1 MLKKIAGVLLLVIGL
16 FFAVSSL
23 KMIFVDTP
31 KMKSALKDAVYVGQ
45 GAINDANDGKIVIVC
60 GPFELTTPSYDDELG
75 LTIDSIRTSRSK
87 QTMKLNKAT
96 KATKANAETLTE
108 EEKRNG
114 VLEWSTAYRDKTLT
128 GEGKIGN
135 YTLSQDFIDAIVLNG
150 TWHDYDR
157 SELEASGYVWVTD
170 ANFFYSQY
178 TNVICPSCGAT
189 VTLTSDEDH
198 CPYCGG
204 YIKSDFFDWQTEEF
218 LIYRDYN
225 PNTRNFKLTA
235 ATMIAFFIPAIPCFR
250 FILPHSYFLA
260 LGSAFVIT
268 ALLAL
273 LLWLRILRKTDNI
286 EDLKKQI
293 VRYDEKVLHSD
304 LNEALY
310 EKTVSSELLY
320 YSVDQLQLQAVEN
333 TDTRTQITLHAILHQ
348 LILSPNHQI
357 SASNQPIDLKLY
369 RARYPQRMKSK
380 GQAVYAEKECPRCG
394 ANFIPDQ
401 DGCCSYCGYR
411 LPIDN
416 SKWRILEQ

>member
-114 VLEWSTAYRDKTLT
+114 VLEWSTAYRDKTLN

-170 ANFFYSQY
+170 ANYSQ
-178 TNVICPSCGAT
+178 
-189 VTLTSDEDH
+189 
-198 CPYCGG
+198 
-204 YIKSDFFDWQTEEF
+204 KDFIEPLSQTQ
-218 LIYRDYN
+218 RDYN
-225 PNTRNFKLTA
+225 ENDYRYFYDGSNFKTGQTVTA
-235 ATMIAFFIPAIPCFR
+235 IGIQDGDTLSAVAGITNNLMENELDRETAIAQGGVPGFGTSVFSIIFSLIP
-250 FILPHSYFLA
+250 
-260 LGSAFVIT
+260 
-268 ALLAL
+268 LLAGVVL
-273 LLWLRILRKTDNI
+273 LFTSGTRK
-286 EDLKKQI
+286 
-293 VRYDEKVLHSD
+293 
-304 LNEALY
+304 
-310 EKTVSSELLY
+310 
-320 YSVDQLQLQAVEN
+320 
-333 TDTRTQITLHAILHQ
+333 
-348 LILSPNHQI
+348 P
-357 SASNQPIDLKLY
+357 
-369 RARYPQRMKSK
+369 
-380 GQAVYAEKECPRCG
+380 
-394 ANFIPDQ
+394 
-401 DGCCSYCGYR
+401 
-411 LPIDN
+411 
-416 SKWRILEQ
+416 

>member
-16 FFAVSSL
+16 FFTVSSL

-96 KATKANAETLTE
+96 KTTKANAKTLTE

-170 ANFFYSQY
+170 ANYSQ
-178 TNVICPSCGAT
+178 
-189 VTLTSDEDH
+189 
-198 CPYCGG
+198 
-204 YIKSDFFDWQTEEF
+204 KDFIEPLSQTQRNYKEND
-218 LIYRDYN
+218 YR
-225 PNTRNFKLTA
+225 
-235 ATMIAFFIPAIPCFR
+235 
-250 FILPHSYFLA
+250 YF
-260 LGSAFVIT
+260 
-268 ALLAL
+268 
-273 LLWLRILRKTDNI
+273 
-286 EDLKKQI
+286 
-293 VRYDEKVLHSD
+293 YD
-304 LNEALY
+304 
-310 EKTVSSELLY
+310 
-320 YSVDQLQLQAVEN
+320 
-333 TDTRTQITLHAILHQ
+333 
-348 LILSPNHQI
+348 
-357 SASNQPIDLKLY
+357 
-369 RARYPQRMKSK
+369 
-380 GQAVYAEKECPRCG
+380 G
-394 ANFIPDQ
+394 ANFKTSQTVTAIGIQ
-401 DGCCSYCGYR
+401 DGDTLRAVAGITNNLMENELDRETAIAQGGVPGFGTSVFSIIFSLIPLLAGVVLLFTSGTR
-411 LPIDN
+411 KP
-416 SKWRILEQ
+416 

>member
-45 GAINDANDGKIVIVC
+45 DTINEANDGKIVIVC
-60 GPFELTTPSYDDELG
+60 GPFELTTPSYDEELG

-170 ANFFYSQY
+170 ANYSQKDFIEPLSQTQRDY
-178 TNVICPSCGAT
+178 KENDYRYFYDGSNFKTGQT
-189 VTLTSDEDH
+189 VTAIGIQDGDTLSAVAGITNNLMENELDRETAIAQ
-198 CPYCGG
+198 GG
-204 YIKSDFFDWQTEEF
+204 VPGFGISVFSIIFS
-218 LIYRDYN
+218 LI
-225 PNTRNFKLTA
+225 P
-235 ATMIAFFIPAIPCFR
+235 
-250 FILPHSYFLA
+250 
-260 LGSAFVIT
+260 
-268 ALLAL
+268 LLAGVVL
-273 LLWLRILRKTDNI
+273 LFTSGTRK
-286 EDLKKQI
+286 
-293 VRYDEKVLHSD
+293 
-304 LNEALY
+304 
-310 EKTVSSELLY
+310 
-320 YSVDQLQLQAVEN
+320 
-333 TDTRTQITLHAILHQ
+333 
-348 LILSPNHQI
+348 P
-357 SASNQPIDLKLY
+357 
-369 RARYPQRMKSK
+369 
-380 GQAVYAEKECPRCG
+380 
-394 ANFIPDQ
+394 
-401 DGCCSYCGYR
+401 
-411 LPIDN
+411 
-416 SKWRILEQ
+416 

>member
-1 MLKKIAGVLLLVIGL
+1 MLKKITGVLLLVIGL

-45 GAINDANDGKIVIVC
+45 DTLNEANDGKIVIVC

-170 ANFFYSQY
+170 ANYSQKDFIEPLSQTQRNY
-178 TNVICPSCGAT
+178 KENDYRYFYDDANFKTGQT
-189 VTLTSDEDH
+189 VTAIGIQNGDTLNAVAGITNNLMENELDRETAIAQGGVPGFGTSVFS
-198 CPYCGG
+198 
-204 YIKSDFFDWQTEEF
+204 IIFS
-218 LIYRDYN
+218 LI
-225 PNTRNFKLTA
+225 P
-235 ATMIAFFIPAIPCFR
+235 
-250 FILPHSYFLA
+250 
-260 LGSAFVIT
+260 
-268 ALLAL
+268 LLAGVVL
-273 LLWLRILRKTDNI
+273 LFTSGTRK
-286 EDLKKQI
+286 
-293 VRYDEKVLHSD
+293 
-304 LNEALY
+304 
-310 EKTVSSELLY
+310 
-320 YSVDQLQLQAVEN
+320 
-333 TDTRTQITLHAILHQ
+333 
-348 LILSPNHQI
+348 P
-357 SASNQPIDLKLY
+357 
-369 RARYPQRMKSK
+369 
-380 GQAVYAEKECPRCG
+380 
-394 ANFIPDQ
+394 
-401 DGCCSYCGYR
+401 
-411 LPIDN
+411 
-416 SKWRILEQ
+416 

>member
-45 GAINDANDGKIVIVC
+45 DAINEANDGKIVIVC
-60 GPFELTTPSYDDELG
+60 GPFELTTPSYDEELG

-170 ANFFYSQY
+170 ANYSQKDFIEPLSQTQRDY
-178 TNVICPSCGAT
+178 KENDYRYFYDGSNFKTGQT
-189 VTLTSDEDH
+189 VTAIGIQDGDTLSAVAGITNNLMENELDRETAIAQGGVPGFGTSVFS
-198 CPYCGG
+198 
-204 YIKSDFFDWQTEEF
+204 IIFS
-218 LIYRDYN
+218 LI
-225 PNTRNFKLTA
+225 P
-235 ATMIAFFIPAIPCFR
+235 
-250 FILPHSYFLA
+250 
-260 LGSAFVIT
+260 
-268 ALLAL
+268 LLAGVVL
-273 LLWLRILRKTDNI
+273 LFTSGTRK
-286 EDLKKQI
+286 
-293 VRYDEKVLHSD
+293 
-304 LNEALY
+304 
-310 EKTVSSELLY
+310 
-320 YSVDQLQLQAVEN
+320 
-333 TDTRTQITLHAILHQ
+333 
-348 LILSPNHQI
+348 P
-357 SASNQPIDLKLY
+357 
-369 RARYPQRMKSK
+369 
-380 GQAVYAEKECPRCG
+380 
-394 ANFIPDQ
+394 
-401 DGCCSYCGYR
+401 
-411 LPIDN
+411 
-416 SKWRILEQ
+416 

>member
-114 VLEWSTAYRDKTLT
+114 VLEWSTAYHDKTLT

-170 ANFFYSQY
+170 ANYSQ
-178 TNVICPSCGAT
+178 
-189 VTLTSDEDH
+189 
-198 CPYCGG
+198 
-204 YIKSDFFDWQTEEF
+204 KDFIEPLSQTQRNYKEND
-218 LIYRDYN
+218 YR
-225 PNTRNFKLTA
+225 
-235 ATMIAFFIPAIPCFR
+235 
-250 FILPHSYFLA
+250 YF
-260 LGSAFVIT
+260 
-268 ALLAL
+268 
-273 LLWLRILRKTDNI
+273 
-286 EDLKKQI
+286 
-293 VRYDEKVLHSD
+293 YD
-304 LNEALY
+304 
-310 EKTVSSELLY
+310 
-320 YSVDQLQLQAVEN
+320 
-333 TDTRTQITLHAILHQ
+333 
-348 LILSPNHQI
+348 
-357 SASNQPIDLKLY
+357 
-369 RARYPQRMKSK
+369 
-380 GQAVYAEKECPRCG
+380 G
-394 ANFIPDQ
+394 ANFKTDQTVTAIGIQNGDTLNAVAGITNNLMENELDRETAIAQGGVPGFGTSVFSIIFSLIPLLA
-401 DGCCSYCGYR
+401 GVVLLFTSGTR
-411 LPIDN
+411 KP
-416 SKWRILEQ
+416 

>member
-170 ANFFYSQY
+170 ANYSQKDFIEPLSQTQRNY
-178 TNVICPSCGAT
+178 KENDYRYFYDGVNFKTGQT
-189 VTLTSDEDH
+189 VTAIGIQNGDTLNAVAGITNNLMENELDRETAIAQGGVPGFGTSVFS
-198 CPYCGG
+198 
-204 YIKSDFFDWQTEEF
+204 IIFS
-218 LIYRDYN
+218 LI
-225 PNTRNFKLTA
+225 P
-235 ATMIAFFIPAIPCFR
+235 
-250 FILPHSYFLA
+250 
-260 LGSAFVIT
+260 
-268 ALLAL
+268 LLAGVVL
-273 LLWLRILRKTDNI
+273 LFTSGTRK
-286 EDLKKQI
+286 
-293 VRYDEKVLHSD
+293 
-304 LNEALY
+304 
-310 EKTVSSELLY
+310 
-320 YSVDQLQLQAVEN
+320 
-333 TDTRTQITLHAILHQ
+333 
-348 LILSPNHQI
+348 P
-357 SASNQPIDLKLY
+357 
-369 RARYPQRMKSK
+369 
-380 GQAVYAEKECPRCG
+380 
-394 ANFIPDQ
+394 
-401 DGCCSYCGYR
+401 
-411 LPIDN
+411 
-416 SKWRILEQ
+416 

>member
-170 ANFFYSQY
+170 ANYSQ
-178 TNVICPSCGAT
+178 
-189 VTLTSDEDH
+189 
-198 CPYCGG
+198 
-204 YIKSDFFDWQTEEF
+204 KDFIEPLSQTQRNYKEND
-218 LIYRDYN
+218 YR
-225 PNTRNFKLTA
+225 
-235 ATMIAFFIPAIPCFR
+235 
-250 FILPHSYFLA
+250 YF
-260 LGSAFVIT
+260 
-268 ALLAL
+268 
-273 LLWLRILRKTDNI
+273 
-286 EDLKKQI
+286 
-293 VRYDEKVLHSD
+293 YD
-304 LNEALY
+304 
-310 EKTVSSELLY
+310 
-320 YSVDQLQLQAVEN
+320 
-333 TDTRTQITLHAILHQ
+333 
-348 LILSPNHQI
+348 
-357 SASNQPIDLKLY
+357 
-369 RARYPQRMKSK
+369 
-380 GQAVYAEKECPRCG
+380 G
-394 ANFIPDQ
+394 ANFKTGQTVTAIGIQNGDTLNAVAGITNNLMENELDRETAIAQGGVPGLGTSVFSIIFSFIPLLA
-401 DGCCSYCGYR
+401 GVVLLFTSSTR
-411 LPIDN
+411 K
-416 SKWRILEQ
+416 S

>member
-1 MLKKIAGVLLLVIGL
+1 MLKKIAGVLLIIIGL
-16 FFAVSSL
+16 FFSVSSL

-170 ANFFYSQY
+170 ANYSQ
-178 TNVICPSCGAT
+178 
-189 VTLTSDEDH
+189 
-198 CPYCGG
+198 
-204 YIKSDFFDWQTEEF
+204 KDFIEPLSQTQ
-218 LIYRDYN
+218 RDYN
-225 PNTRNFKLTA
+225 ENDYRYFYDGSNFKTGQTVTA
-235 ATMIAFFIPAIPCFR
+235 IGIQDGDTLSAVAGITNNLMENELDRETAIAQGGVPGFGTSVFSIIFSLIP
-250 FILPHSYFLA
+250 
-260 LGSAFVIT
+260 
-268 ALLAL
+268 LLAGVVL
-273 LLWLRILRKTDNI
+273 LFTSGTRK
-286 EDLKKQI
+286 
-293 VRYDEKVLHSD
+293 S
-304 LNEALY
+304 
-310 EKTVSSELLY
+310 
-320 YSVDQLQLQAVEN
+320 
-333 TDTRTQITLHAILHQ
+333 
-348 LILSPNHQI
+348 
-357 SASNQPIDLKLY
+357 
-369 RARYPQRMKSK
+369 
-380 GQAVYAEKECPRCG
+380 
-394 ANFIPDQ
+394 
-401 DGCCSYCGYR
+401 
-411 LPIDN
+411 
-416 SKWRILEQ
+416 

>member
-1 MLKKIAGVLLLVIGL
+1 MLKKIAGVLLIIIGL
-16 FFAVSSL
+16 FFSVSSL

-170 ANFFYSQY
+170 ANYSQKDFIEPLSQTQRDY
-178 TNVICPSCGAT
+178 KENDYRYFYDGSNFKTGQT
-189 VTLTSDEDH
+189 VTAIGIQDGDTLSAVAGITNNLMENELDRETAIAQGGVPGFGTSVFS
-198 CPYCGG
+198 
-204 YIKSDFFDWQTEEF
+204 IIFS
-218 LIYRDYN
+218 LI
-225 PNTRNFKLTA
+225 P
-235 ATMIAFFIPAIPCFR
+235 
-250 FILPHSYFLA
+250 
-260 LGSAFVIT
+260 
-268 ALLAL
+268 LLAGVVL
-273 LLWLRILRKTDNI
+273 LFTSGTRK
-286 EDLKKQI
+286 
-293 VRYDEKVLHSD
+293 
-304 LNEALY
+304 
-310 EKTVSSELLY
+310 
-320 YSVDQLQLQAVEN
+320 
-333 TDTRTQITLHAILHQ
+333 
-348 LILSPNHQI
+348 P
-357 SASNQPIDLKLY
+357 
-369 RARYPQRMKSK
+369 
-380 GQAVYAEKECPRCG
+380 
-394 ANFIPDQ
+394 
-401 DGCCSYCGYR
+401 
-411 LPIDN
+411 
-416 SKWRILEQ
+416 

>member
-60 GPFELTTPSYDDELG
+60 GPFELTTPSYDEELG

-87 QTMKLNKAT
+87 QTMKLNKTT

-170 ANFFYSQY
+170 ANYSQKDFIEPLSQTQRNY
-178 TNVICPSCGAT
+178 KENDYRYFYDSANFKTSQT
-189 VTLTSDEDH
+189 VTAIGIQDGDTLRAVAGITNNLMENELDRETAIAQGGVPGFGTSVFS
-198 CPYCGG
+198 
-204 YIKSDFFDWQTEEF
+204 IIFS
-218 LIYRDYN
+218 LI
-225 PNTRNFKLTA
+225 P
-235 ATMIAFFIPAIPCFR
+235 
-250 FILPHSYFLA
+250 
-260 LGSAFVIT
+260 
-268 ALLAL
+268 LLAGVVL
-273 LLWLRILRKTDNI
+273 LFTSGTRK
-286 EDLKKQI
+286 
-293 VRYDEKVLHSD
+293 
-304 LNEALY
+304 
-310 EKTVSSELLY
+310 
-320 YSVDQLQLQAVEN
+320 
-333 TDTRTQITLHAILHQ
+333 
-348 LILSPNHQI
+348 P
-357 SASNQPIDLKLY
+357 
-369 RARYPQRMKSK
+369 
-380 GQAVYAEKECPRCG
+380 
-394 ANFIPDQ
+394 
-401 DGCCSYCGYR
+401 
-411 LPIDN
+411 
-416 SKWRILEQ
+416 

>member
-45 GAINDANDGKIVIVC
+45 DTINEANDGKIVIVC
-60 GPFELTTPSYDDELG
+60 GPFELTTPSYDEELG

-170 ANFFYSQY
+170 ANYSQKDFIEPLSQTQRDY
-178 TNVICPSCGAT
+178 KENDYRYFYDGSNFKTGQT
-189 VTLTSDEDH
+189 VTAIGIQDDDTLSAVAGITNNLMENELDRETAIAQGGVPGFGTSVFS
-198 CPYCGG
+198 
-204 YIKSDFFDWQTEEF
+204 IIFS
-218 LIYRDYN
+218 LI
-225 PNTRNFKLTA
+225 P
-235 ATMIAFFIPAIPCFR
+235 
-250 FILPHSYFLA
+250 
-260 LGSAFVIT
+260 
-268 ALLAL
+268 LLAGVVL
-273 LLWLRILRKTDNI
+273 LFTSGTRK
-286 EDLKKQI
+286 
-293 VRYDEKVLHSD
+293 
-304 LNEALY
+304 
-310 EKTVSSELLY
+310 
-320 YSVDQLQLQAVEN
+320 
-333 TDTRTQITLHAILHQ
+333 
-348 LILSPNHQI
+348 P
-357 SASNQPIDLKLY
+357 
-369 RARYPQRMKSK
+369 
-380 GQAVYAEKECPRCG
+380 
-394 ANFIPDQ
+394 
-401 DGCCSYCGYR
+401 
-411 LPIDN
+411 
-416 SKWRILEQ
+416 

>member
-150 TWHDYDR
+150 TWHNYDR

-170 ANFFYSQY
+170 ANYSQKDFIEPLSQTQRDY
-178 TNVICPSCGAT
+178 KENDYRYFYDGSNFKTGQT
-189 VTLTSDEDH
+189 VTAIGIQDGDTLSAVAGITNNLMENELDRETAIAQGGVPGFGTSVFS
-198 CPYCGG
+198 
-204 YIKSDFFDWQTEEF
+204 IIFS
-218 LIYRDYN
+218 LI
-225 PNTRNFKLTA
+225 P
-235 ATMIAFFIPAIPCFR
+235 
-250 FILPHSYFLA
+250 
-260 LGSAFVIT
+260 
-268 ALLAL
+268 LLAGVVL
-273 LLWLRILRKTDNI
+273 LFTSGTRK
-286 EDLKKQI
+286 
-293 VRYDEKVLHSD
+293 
-304 LNEALY
+304 
-310 EKTVSSELLY
+310 
-320 YSVDQLQLQAVEN
+320 
-333 TDTRTQITLHAILHQ
+333 
-348 LILSPNHQI
+348 P
-357 SASNQPIDLKLY
+357 
-369 RARYPQRMKSK
+369 
-380 GQAVYAEKECPRCG
+380 
-394 ANFIPDQ
+394 
-401 DGCCSYCGYR
+401 
-411 LPIDN
+411 
-416 SKWRILEQ
+416 